1 MQPAREQAAGLAGGV
16 VVRAEGRV
24 ADVDEEEGDEEGG
37 EEERGHDQLCVVSVG
52 VRDGV
57 DGSRQMLGVRRTL

>member
-1 MQPAREQAAGLAGGV
+1 MAGGV

-52 VRDGV
+52 VRDGA
-57 DGSRQMLGVRRTL
+57 GESRQGSG